1 MTATHPTP
9 TVDMSTDVVGYTV
22 IQTTENNNPTDIVVA
37 VVLGVDNYIEA
48 LRIQKDTADVAG
60 NEATIREIC
69 RSPQVSRIP
78 TEREQ
83 PPTVAGLY

>member
-1 MTATHPTP
+1 MTDTHPTP
-9 TVDMSTDVVGYTV
+9 TTGLSTDVVGYTV
-22 IQTTENNNPTDIVVA
+22 VQTAENNNPTDIVVA

-60 NEATIREIC
+60 SEATIREIY
-69 RSPQVSRIP
+69 RSPQALRAP

-83 PPTVAGLY
+83 PPVAVGLY